1 MNHTYHPD
9 LIGRLAIRLGRAF
22 RHKWATEI
30 PRDAVWNWFT
40 AEKAIRSATN
50 RTVPNLDGYDL
61 TYNVGQTH
69 WLLTPD
75 DIVVRCDDREL
86 GTRCRVEA
94 RVDETLGPVLEV
106 WLASLSGFDHFE
118 LGRFDKVL
126 TSLSE
131 GPWKPL
137 HRLTPLAV
145 IVQALPEYLPTEPSM
160 LVYTD
165 GRIISGDAELN
176 AAMARAG
183 TRFFTQW
190 ERMVTR

>member
-1 MNHTYHPD
+1 MNHTFHPD
-9 LIGRLAIRLGRAF
+9 LIGRIAIRLGRAF

-30 PRDAVWNWFT
+30 PRDAVWNWLT
-40 AEKAIRSATN
+40 AEKAIRATTN
-50 RTVPNLDGYDL
+50 KTVPKLDGYDL

-106 WLASLSGFDHFE
+106 WLASLAGFDEFE
-118 LGRFDKVL
+118 LSRFDKVI

-137 HRLTPLAV
+137 HRLPPIRLV
-145 IVQALPEYLPTEPSM
+145 VQAFPEYLPTEASS
-160 LVYTD
+160 LVYAD
-165 GRIISGDAELN
+165 GRIASSYEPLETAIR
-176 AAMARAG
+176 RAG
-183 TRFFTQW
+183 VRFVNEW
-190 ERMVTR
+190 ERMRVL